1 MKFIL
6 LDIPTVVTIKRKE
19 LVKSKYMVYIKEHFN
34 LLYYYKGNYYVITS
48 ETKTSVTLEL
58 AYLSVPEQV
67 TLYVPREQYEI
78 GVRRYIFN
86 DTVFSINADYSL
98 SSIEG

>member
-6 LDIPTVVTIKRKE
+6 LEIPTVVTIKRKE
-19 LVKSKYMVYIKEHFN
+19 LVKSKYLVYVNGHFN

-58 AYLSVPEQV
+58 AYLSAPEQV

-78 GVRRYIFN
+78 NIRRYVFN
-86 DTVFSINADYSL
+86 DTVFSINSDYSL
-98 SSIEG
+98 SIIEG

>member
-6 LDIPTVVTIKRKE
+6 LDIPTVLTIKRKE
-19 LVKSKYMVYIKEHFN
+19 LVKSKYMVYIKGHFE
-34 LLYYYKGNYYVITS
+34 LLFSYKGNYYVITS

-67 TLYVPREQYEI
+67 TLYAPREQYEI
-78 GVRRYIFN
+78 NIRRYIFN
-86 DTVFSINADYSL
+86 DTVFSINSDYSL
-98 SSIEG
+98 SNIEG